1 MKRAVVV
8 FSGGQDSTT
17 CLVQALHQYD
27 EVHCVTFDYG
37 QRHRAE
43 IDVAR
48 ELALKLGARAHK
60 VLDVTLLNEL
70 AVSSLTRDSI
80 PVPDYEPDASG
91 IPNTFVPGRNILFLT
106 LTAIYAYQV
115 KAEAVITGVCE
126 TDFSGY
132 PDCRDEFV
140 KALNRALCLGLE
152 KPLQLVTPLMWL
164 NKAQTWAL
172 ADRHGRL
179 DYVRERTLT
188 CYNGVVGDGC
198 GTCPSCLL
206 RQRGLQEYLADR
218 ETILRQ
224 LDDPLPA

>member
-17 CLVQALHQYD
+17 CLIQALHQYD

-91 IPNTFVPGRNILFLT
+91 IPNTFVPGRNILFPDPDGNIRL
-106 LTAIYAYQV
+106 
-115 KAEAVITGVCE
+115 
-126 TDFSGY
+126 SGEGRSG
-132 PDCRDEFV
+132 D
-140 KALNRALCLGLE
+140 
-152 KPLQLVTPLMWL
+152 
-164 NKAQTWAL
+164 
-172 ADRHGRL
+172 HGR
-179 DYVRERTLT
+179 VRNR
-188 CYNGVVGDGC
+188 
-198 GTCPSCLL
+198 LL
-206 RQRGLQEYLADR
+206 WLPGL
-218 ETILRQ
+218 
-224 LDDPLPA
+224 PG

>member
-80 PVPDYEPDASG
+80 HLRAGAQYSVPDANGDLRLSG
-91 IPNTFVPGRNILFLT
+91 AGR
-106 LTAIYAYQV
+106 
-115 KAEAVITGVCE
+115 
-126 TDFSGY
+126 SGHY
-132 PDCRDEFV
+132 RRV
-140 KALNRALCLGLE
+140 RNR
-152 KPLQLVTPLMWL
+152 
-164 NKAQTWAL
+164 
-172 ADRHGRL
+172 
-179 DYVRERTLT
+179 
-188 CYNGVVGDGC
+188 
-198 GTCPSCLL
+198 LL
-206 RQRGLQEYLADR
+206 RLSGLPRRIR
-218 ETILRQ
+218 EGPEPCGELR
-224 LDDPLPA
+224 DGERYSF